1 MNKLETKNESKGK
14 KIHCPYT
21 DKVQYIIVKNRL
33 LITELYQARL

>member
-1 MNKLETKNESKGK
+1 MNPKE

-21 DKVQYIIVKNRL
+21 DKAQYIIVKNQL